1 MTRKGWSNTLL
12 VVAALNFVLGITPSN
27 RFGILDLMLVAPSIV
42 LAVIAR
48 RKMI

>member
-1 MTRKGWSNTLL
+1 MTRKRWSNTLL
-12 VVAALNFVLGITPSN
+12 LVAAVNLVLGITPSN
-27 RFGILDLMLVAPSIV
+27 RFRILDWVLVGPSIV